1 MMGKK
6 AKTTDRTADIRRRL
20 ERFGGHDAIAVEEW
34 EDDVRHL
41 LAELDRTRTILRA
54 KGYEPPQGAPEIGD
68 LRRAY
73 DEAADATGHR
83 QGDTVDGDEARHD
96 AGLRAVA
103 EAIHMR
109 AAERVMAIC
118 SAEPPNHVI
127 ESLMGEAASLR
138 TEAATM
144 RGDLERAAAEIGRL
158 GREVE
163 RLSGACDGSDRAR
176 AMLRSERDATV
187 ARAEKAEA
195 EATKLRRE
203 LEVTQGWLDRFQGD
217 YATELV
223 RCMRLRRESEELREL
238 VSWLDTWGG
247 LEGEAADRARA
258 AIYPLAPVADASEV
272 AAALIAAVKASAE
285 LVGCGDSLCLF
296 VRPSGMA
303 TNGGCQCLRRPFVGA
318 ALARLFKAASA
329 IGAAGGRL
337 EKADDGIIGSEAC
350 WAEGGPG
357 GTRCRLPKGHGD
369 HLAELGPWPRGEP

>member
-1 MMGKK
+1 MGEHINEAPDIGTLTNVYRLAFHANRD
-6 AKTTDRTADIRRRL
+6 AKPSMLTPHEA
-20 ERFGGHDAIAVEEW
+20 G
-34 EDDVRHL
+34 L
-41 LAELDRTRTILRA
+41 LAVA
-54 KGYEPPQGAPEIGD
+54 Q
-68 LRRAY
+68 
-73 DEAADATGHR
+73 
-83 QGDTVDGDEARHD
+83 
-96 AGLRAVA
+96 AV
-103 EAIHMR
+103 HMR

-258 AIYPLAPVADASEV
+258 ALSPRAPVADAGEV

-285 LVGCGDSLCLF
+285 FVGCGDSSCLF
-296 VRPSGMA
+296 VRPRGMA
-303 TNGGCQCLRRPFVGA
+303 TNGGCRCHNRSLVLA
-318 ALARLFKAASA
+318 SLARLFKAACALVNTDTDSTTT
-329 IGAAGGRL
+329 
-337 EKADDGIIGSEAC
+337 
-350 WAEGGPG
+350 EGYKP
-357 GTRCRLPKGHGD
+357 
-369 HLAELGPWPRGEP
+369 